1 MKQAGIS
8 VRTSYHECSPS
19 KCSQIAKSFRYAEV
33 RYSPIKKSTAET
45 TRGSTLNSGF
55 MSH

>member
-33 RYSPIKKSTAET
+33 RYFPIKKSTAET
-45 TRGSTLNSGF
+45 TSGSTLNSGL

>member
-19 KCSQIAKSFRYAEV
+19 KCSQIAKSFKYAEV
-33 RYSPIKKSTAET
+33 RYSPIEKSTADT
-45 TRGSTLNSGF
+45 TRGSTLNRSF

>member
-19 KCSQIAKSFRYAEV
+19 KCSPIAKLFRYAEV
-33 RYSPIKKSTAET
+33 RYSPQIDQWATKITKPLKLTIW
-45 TRGSTLNSGF
+45 NF
-55 MSH
+55 

>member
-19 KCSQIAKSFRYAEV
+19 KCSPIAQLFRYAQV
-33 RYSPIKKSTAET
+33 RYSPRVAQ
-45 TRGSTLNSGF
+45 
-55 MSH
+55 